1 MNDKPKCALCG
12 EPMPAGE
19 EMFKHHGYSGNCPKP
34 PLPPKPQLLA
44 STDAVGWLRSLKNST
59 DNEQYYEIAQQAI
72 DALEALAGEVENL
85 RHDVARHMGIANAA
99 EAERDELANW
109 KASFLHE
116 NEQILASNAQLAAER
131 DRLKAAL
138 EDIGKQPLITE
149 MGDDDLDGAIEEGY
163 DQCILT
169 ARKALGDAS

>member
-1 MNDKPKCALCG
+1 MDEAIKELVKRLRDRREYQSRGHG
-12 EPMPAGE
+12 EVVDVADGDCE
-19 EMFKHHGYSGNCPKP
+19 
-34 PLPPKPQLLA
+34 
-44 STDAVGWLRSLKNST
+44 DA
-59 DNEQYYEIAQQAI
+59 A